1 MSKAVFVVGEDEL
14 CCAIAEALIAHS
26 GIATDVQ
33 QRIVTG
39 GAAPFRQKIPSM
51 NNVAK
56 KVMPVLM
63 VADADQAPCVVTQ
76 RNSWLPA
83 DVSHRLSM
91 RLAVKEAEAWVL
103 ADHVGFS
110 NFAIVSKDLFP
121 AQPEILPDPKQA
133 LLALVKKSKRRELRD
148 EMLPGKGATSPVG
161 LGYNIHMTDF
171 VKNHWNIGRAV
182 NRAPSLARAIPRV
195 TSLLQDSPKKG

>member
-1 MSKAVFVVGEDEL
+1 MIGSVFVVGEDEL
-14 CCAIAEALIAHS
+14 CCAIADALIAYS
-26 GIATDVQ
+26 GIATNIQ
-33 QRIVTG
+33 QRIVAG
-39 GAAPFRQKIPSM
+39 GAAPFKQRISAM
-51 NNVAK
+51 NNVARN
-56 KVMPVLM
+56 VMPVLM

-76 RNSWLPA
+76 RNAWLPPN
-83 DVSHRLSM
+83 VSQRLSM

-110 NFAIVSKDLFP
+110 KFANISKDLFP
-121 AQPEILPDPKQA
+121 AHPEAEPDPKQV
-133 LLALVKKSKRRELRD
+133 LLGLVRKSKRRELRD

-182 NRAPSLARAIPRV
+182 DRAPSLARAIPRILA
-195 TSLLQDSPKKG
+195 LLRNVAEQ

>member
-1 MSKAVFVVGEDEL
+1 MTGTVFVVGEDEL

-26 GIATDVQ
+26 DIATNIQ
-33 QRIVTG
+33 QRIVAG
-39 GAAPFRQKIPSM
+39 GADPFRRKIPAM

-56 KVMPVLM
+56 SVMPVLM
-63 VADADQAPCVVTQ
+63 IADADQAPCVVTQ
-76 RNSWLPA
+76 RNLWLPPN
-83 DVSHRLSM
+83 VSHRLSM

-110 NFAIVSKDLFP
+110 KFAVISKDLLP
-121 AQPEILPDPKQA
+121 ARPEAELDPKQI
-133 LLALVKKSKRRELRD
+133 LLALVKKSKRRELRE

-171 VKNHWNIGRAV
+171 VRNHWSISRAMD
-182 NRAPSLARAIPRV
+182 RAPSLARAIPRV
-195 TSLLQDSPKKG
+195 AALLQDVAEK

>member
-1 MSKAVFVVGEDEL
+1 MTRTVFIVGEDEL
-14 CCAIAEALIAHS
+14 CCAIADALIAHS
-26 GIATDVQ
+26 GIAVDVQ
-33 QRIVTG
+33 QRIVAG
-39 GAAPFRQKIPSM
+39 GEAPFRQKIPAM

-56 KVMPVLM
+56 NVMPVLM

-76 RNSWLPA
+76 RNSWLPPN
-83 DVSHRLSM
+83 VSQRLSM

-110 NFAIVSKDLFP
+110 NFATVNKDLFP
-121 AQPEILPDPKQA
+121 TQPEAVPDPKQA

-161 LGYNIHMTDF
+161 LGYNVHMTDF
-171 VKNHWNIGRAV
+171 VKNYWSIGRAID
-182 NRAPSLARAIPRV
+182 RAPSLARAIPRV
-195 TSLLQDSPKKG
+195 ASLLQDGVEE